1 MVNKYDD
8 NDDDDDEQYWEKRTL
23 PPRRSEIGT
32 VSLPPAFPALCH
44 HWHSNF
50 TFQSIDGIHGR
61 TKTFFSSGRRLKP
74 MTFSL
79 EHDLDIAEKNRHA
92 KYAGQRSL
100 RSNIIV
106 RTQTHTGPISLSVP
120 LTCK

>member
-1 MVNKYDD
+1 MMMMMNNTGKSAHFRHVAVKSALCRYRLHCPHCAITGIPTSHFS
-8 NDDDDDEQYWEKRTL
+8 QF
-23 PPRRSEIGT
+23 T
-32 VSLPPAFPALCH
+32 VSMAE
-44 HWHSNF
+44 
-50 TFQSIDGIHGR
+50 QK
-61 TKTFFSSGRRLKP
+61 KTFFSSGRRLKP

-106 RTQTHTGPISLSVP
+106 RTQTDTHRANFSICATNV
-120 LTCK
+120 

>member
-1 MVNKYDD
+1 MA
-8 NDDDDDEQYWEKRTL
+8 EQK
-23 PPRRSEIGT
+23 
-32 VSLPPAFPALCH
+32 
-44 HWHSNF
+44 
-50 TFQSIDGIHGR
+50 
-61 TKTFFSSGRRLKP
+61 KTFFSSGRRLKP

-106 RTQTHTGPISLSVP
+106 RTQTDTHRANFSICATNV
-120 LTCK
+120 